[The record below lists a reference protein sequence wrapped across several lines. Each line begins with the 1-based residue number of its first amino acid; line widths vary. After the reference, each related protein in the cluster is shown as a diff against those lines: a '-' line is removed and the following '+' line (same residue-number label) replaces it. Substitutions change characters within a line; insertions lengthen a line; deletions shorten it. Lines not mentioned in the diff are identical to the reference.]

1 MSAVGSGRMILGLAA
16 PLPGEGSRYY
26 RFIVVVVNLVGR
38 VTRQMLRLFTKVFD
52 GSHLGMACVEYHQ
65 VRSLSIFADARR
77 PLDIDGE
84 VKGTTPVSIQT
95 ISGAVRIFC

>member
-1 MSAVGSGRMILGLAA
+1 
-16 PLPGEGSRYY
+16 
-26 RFIVVVVNLVGR
+26 
-38 VTRQMLRLFTKVFD
+38 VFD

-95 ISGAVRIFC
+95 ISGAVRIFW